1 MEWWSYYIFV
11 QEAQEPKKRMLEI
24 LILYLIHFA
33 TPVLLQWNQH
43 FMVSHFR
50 MEKKESMKLLTGWS
64 ILTFSDLILQ
74 TAHICS
80 WCNLDC
86 NQSVPRA

>member
-1 MEWWSYYIFV
+1 MEWWSYYIFA

-33 TPVLLQWNQH
+33 KPVLLQWNQH

-50 MEKKESMKLLTGWS
+50 MEKKRINEAVNRLEHAN
-64 ILTFSDLILQ
+64 ILRFNSPDSSYLFM
-74 TAHICS
+74 
-80 WCNLDC
+80 
-86 NQSVPRA
+86 V